1 MKKHQLA
8 SFVILNRDI
17 LFEDYSPKK
26 LFHFWSFIRHENR
39 EDEQKETYPAFSVS
53 DPTWT
58 ESDATESHQS
68 ENKELNLVTMMIQSR
83 TDSCFMH
90 F

>member
-1 MKKHQLA
+1 MKTGKM
-8 SFVILNRDI
+8 S
-17 LFEDYSPKK
+17 K
-26 LFHFWSFIRHENR
+26 
-39 EDEQKETYPAFSVS
+39 KETYPAFPAS